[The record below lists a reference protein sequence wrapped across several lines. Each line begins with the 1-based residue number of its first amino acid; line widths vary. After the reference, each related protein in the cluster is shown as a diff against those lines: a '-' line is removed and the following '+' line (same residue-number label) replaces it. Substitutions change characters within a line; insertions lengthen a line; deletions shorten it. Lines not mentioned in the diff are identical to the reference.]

1 MNYLIRSTLLVIICL
16 TEIIFSQAVHNQS
29 MFGSI
34 LNNQKMGASIVQKP
48 DWINKENV
56 TNVETILEKTILPD
70 QYTVGPGDQFAIN
83 IISSD
88 GVFNYILEVSPTG
101 ELLVPLIGLIK
112 IDQLSLKS
120 AIEQI
125 KILTNSKYENAKLE
139 IILFKIRNFKIH
151 VSGAVETSG
160 FVVVSAIDRL
170 GDVIKKSGGFLQLAK
185 EYNIEIIHYDGTSDY
200 FNYLE
205 YIRKGDMDQNPI
217 IRTGDRVNIPYGKIA
232 SESVVVSGA
241 VKKIGYD
248 IIEPGETLFQFMK
261 RNIKFQDNALLNKI
275 YISRMNNEVH
285 EINSTEFNQ
294 YILVPGDEINIPEE
308 LAVFVTGFVKN
319 PGRYKYFIGFSVE
332 DYLGLAGGNLKT
344 GNQDKVKIQHIDD
357 TFSIGVHQPVEKGD
371 IIYVPQRNLNKLVGE
386 QSFLQIL
393 SSLSAVALSY
403 IAATR

>member
-1 MNYLIRSTLLVIICL
+1 
-16 TEIIFSQAVHNQS
+16 

-217 IRTGDRVNIPYGKIA
+217 IRTGDRINIPYGKIA

-285 EINSTEFNQ
+285 EI
-294 YILVPGDEINIPEE
+294 
-308 LAVFVTGFVKN
+308 
-319 PGRYKYFIGFSVE
+319 
-332 DYLGLAGGNLKT
+332 
-344 GNQDKVKIQHIDD
+344 
-357 TFSIGVHQPVEKGD
+357 
-371 IIYVPQRNLNKLVGE
+371 
-386 QSFLQIL
+386 
-393 SSLSAVALSY
+393 
-403 IAATR
+403 